1 MYITTHESRDSFLQK
16 FARYT
21 VIILLIFLIS
31 WIIKGIS
38 DGTFRSLESVRSYI
52 SGFGIFGPLML
63 ILLQISQVVF
73 PILPGAVGYAAG
85 AVLFGWFGGFLCNY
99 IGISAGSLLAF
110 FLARKYGSSFVKRHV
125 PASGYDKYIQWTDK
139 KGFLWFLTA
148 AIFLPVAP
156 DDLLCFLAGLTK
168 ISAKKFC
175 FIILAMK
182 PWFLLLYSLFCAQM
196 VQWDFLKGLLG

>member
-1 MYITTHESRDSFLQK
+1 MDAGSLQK
-16 FARYT
+16 SARYT
-21 VIILLIFLIS
+21 VIVLFLFLIT
-31 WIIKGIS
+31 WILKGIS

-52 SGFGIFGPLML
+52 AGFGFFGPLML
-63 ILLQISQVVF
+63 ILLQLSQVIF

-110 FLARKYGSSFVKRHV
+110 FLARKYVASFAMRHV
-125 PASGYDKYIQWTDK
+125 PATGYDKYIQWTGK

-182 PWFLLLYSLFCAQM
+182 PWFLLLYSLFCDHII
-196 VQWDFLKGLLG
+196 QWDFLKNFVG